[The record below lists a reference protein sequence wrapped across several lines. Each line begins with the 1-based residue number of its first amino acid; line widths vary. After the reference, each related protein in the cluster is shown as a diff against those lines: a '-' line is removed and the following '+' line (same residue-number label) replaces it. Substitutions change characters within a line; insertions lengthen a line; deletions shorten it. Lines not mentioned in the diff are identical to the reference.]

1 MQQNSLFHEDIYEA
15 LRTDVM
21 ASGGFKKVGSLLFPE
36 KSADKA
42 GELLSTCLN
51 TTRPEKLDPQQVV
64 MIKKLA
70 KAQGSFAAVFY
81 ECDDIGLSH
90 PTTIEPEDEKAR
102 LQREYIESVK
112 ALSALASKLEKF

>member
-36 KSADKA
+36 KPADKA

-51 TTRPEKLDPQQVV
+51 TARPEKLDPQQVT

-70 KAQGSFAAVFY
+70 KGSGSFATVFF

-90 PTTIEPEDEKAR
+90 PTPIEPEDEKAR
-102 LQREYIESVK
+102 LQRAYIESVK